1 MNLLK
6 NIKKV
11 FSKEKKEKPQN
22 IIDFILDKI
31 EHAEQ
36 PDGVQDQEWINHK
49 KEMLFAF
56 RAKKRK
62 LQLVSPRKRQAQD
75 LRVKSGF
82 QLFESYIKNL

>member
-36 PDGVQDQEWINHK
+36 PDGVEDQEWINHK

-56 RAKKRK
+56 RVKKRK